1 MVGWPGAS
9 QDRLFAS
16 SPDTRPGS
24 PGVPRGPRGRSRTAG
39 APATQCCAAT
49 PAGSGTRPPTEP
61 CSPRWHDSCPA
72 ADRPVSAENPVHRSD
87 QQGCSP
93 CRPPVMIIDHVPAVR
108 LRHEALLFR
117 MEVRDRP
124 SPRRR
129 SGRVKLEAAGAGGR
143 RGRQEQPRQSRAGSV
158 LPDGPG
164 PVSETGRYTRETGV
178 VTPLEQAP
186 ALTRWIRAGMR
197 CAPAFHDGRGTP
209 GRVCEVWAW
218 RPR

>member
-1 MVGWPGAS
+1 VRAGN
-9 QDRLFAS
+9 LVH
-16 SPDTRPGS
+16 GS
-24 PGVPRGPRGRSRTAG
+24 
-39 APATQCCAAT
+39 
-49 PAGSGTRPPTEP
+49 
-61 CSPRWHDSCPA
+61 DL
-72 ADRPVSAENPVHRSD
+72 
-87 QQGCSP
+87 QGCSSGCP
-93 CRPPVMIIDHVPAVR
+93 AVMISDDVPAVC

-129 SGRVKLEAAGAGGR
+129 SGGVKLEAAGAGGR

-186 ALTRWIRAGMR
+186 APTRWMRAGMR